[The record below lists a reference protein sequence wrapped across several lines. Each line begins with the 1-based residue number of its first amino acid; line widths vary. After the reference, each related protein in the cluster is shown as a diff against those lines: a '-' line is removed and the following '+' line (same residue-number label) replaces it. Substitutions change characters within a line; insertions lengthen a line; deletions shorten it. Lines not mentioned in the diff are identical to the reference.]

1 MATLELEDPTT
12 GRIIYVDEAT
22 GQEVAAPR
30 MVPPVPVVT
39 PVPPLRSM
47 GPDATPTEPEMS
59 GAELTKAA
67 LMGPLQGVTFGFL
80 PELAG
85 LVDPATGQEMEQL
98 YGRFQR
104 QYPISSGVL
113 EMVGP
118 GALAGASRQAA
129 RKIGA
134 PIIEQVVGSLASQNL
149 IPQVLKGGLTGIG
162 SSEGSLEERLSSGAV
177 SAGLGGAGT
186 IVGGLGGK
194 ALGTGRQMAQIATEP
209 LTDAEKRLAL
219 NIAEQGQ
226 GEQFVQRAREAA
238 GNLSPVETFGEM
250 AGYAPAVQAISRM
263 PEGGD
268 VYAALERRAQTR
280 PERLQSTFA
289 EGLGGEG
296 KIPSE
301 LAQEAL
307 QTSKDVRQTALQRQY
322 QAGRELYTPL
332 EVAPELTSGQ
342 PVTMGQAVSGT
353 KLAKEELKYGKII
366 GKGEERIQNILDDVA
381 DDLGDDVANSILEP
395 GISTAERT
403 KRIRNIS
410 KQGYE
415 NADILMEEFGKV
427 DQAQWNIIAKNRLRK
442 EVDKLTSELKPR
454 DWRKL
459 LSHVYMGQ
467 EVPTLQN
474 LPLNELK
481 TKVLGTLKK
490 VNAENARKDIG
501 AWKNIDVVA
510 LNRLERTLEK
520 GFSRIFP
527 AIKEADYTYATK
539 VIPEAFGGMEATA
552 RDALERM
559 TRFDVRKPN
568 QVSRIGKI
576 ISQLDPKEVQQ
587 IVEGAKNI
595 GKPEMLDAMKKGYV
609 GMLKKDVATQAP
621 SKVIRYFDTSSNQR
635 QILDILAGK
644 EQSNK
649 ILSRLSKEEKLAR
662 VEGQVKGGSQ
672 TGPMSMALKDLTR
685 MTDQPLPQNL
695 TQRGL
700 NMFRQPI
707 MALDALISLAPQF
720 RDKQVKNEIYRIYGL
735 QGQTALQKM
744 QQLAPIIQKLEAS
757 GELRD
762 RWMEYGARLG
772 AKIGTKSAQQ
782 FKINTEERSDQ

>member
-22 GQEVAAPR
+22 GQEVAAPS
-30 MVPPVPVVT
+30 MIPPVPVVT
-39 PVPPLRSM
+39 PVPPLRSV
-47 GPDATPTEPEMS
+47 GPDQGPSEPPMS
-59 GAELTKAA
+59 SSEFTRAA
-67 LMGPLQGVTFGFL
+67 LMAPLQGGTFGFFDEAL
-80 PELAG
+80 G
-85 LVDPATGQEMEQL
+85 LVDPAAGAEMEQL
-98 YGRFQR
+98 YGKFQR
-104 QYPISSGVL
+104 QHPFLSAGL

-118 GALAGASRQAA
+118 GLGASVGKQAA
-129 RKIGA
+129 KTLGA
-134 PIIEQVVGSLASQNL
+134 PVLEQVVKALGSQNL
-149 IPQVLKGGLTGIG
+149 IPQVIKGALTGIG
-162 SSEGSLEERLSSGAV
+162 SSEGSLEERLMSGAV
-177 SAGLGGAGT
+177 SGALGGAGA
-186 IVGGLGGK
+186 IVGSLAGK
-194 ALGTGRQMAQIATEP
+194 GAGTTQQMAQIATEP
-209 LTDAEKRLAL
+209 VTDAEKRLAL
-219 NIAEQGQ
+219 NIAEQAQ
-226 GEQFVQRAREAA
+226 GEQFAQRTREAA
-238 GNLSPVETFGEM
+238 RNFSPVETFGEM
-250 AGYAPAVQAISRM
+250 AGYAPAVQAIARM

-289 EGLGGEG
+289 QGLGGEG

-307 QTSKDVRQTALQRQY
+307 QTSKDVRQAALQRQY

-381 DDLGDDVANSILEP
+381 DDLGEDVANSILEP

-403 KRIRNIS
+403 KRIRNIF

-415 NADILMEEFGKV
+415 NADVLMEEFAKV
-427 DQAQWNIIAKNRLRK
+427 DQAQWNIVAKNRLRK

-467 EVPTLQN
+467 EVPTLQS

-510 LNRLERTLEK
+510 LNRLERTLDK

-559 TRFDVRKPN
+559 TKFDVRKPN
-568 QVSRIGKI
+568 QVTRIGKI
-576 ISQLDPKEVQQ
+576 ISELDPKEVQQ

-609 GMLKKDVATQAP
+609 GMLKKDVSTQAP

-644 EQSNK
+644 EQSDK
-649 ILSRLSKEEKLAR
+649 ILSRLAKEEKLAR

-672 TGPMSMALKDLTR
+672 TGPMSMAVKDLTR

-700 NMFRQPI
+700 NMIRQPLV
-707 MALDALISLAPQF
+707 ALDALISLAPQF
-720 RDKQVKNEIYRIYGL
+720 RDRQVKNEIYRIYGL
-735 QGQTALQKM
+735 QGRTALQKM
-744 QQLAPIIQKLEAS
+744 QQLAPIIQKLEAT

-772 AKIGTKSAQQ
+772 AKIGTESAQQ
-782 FKINTEERSDQ
+782 IQANTKERRNR